1 MGTGDVK
8 LTEPHER
15 TLPPFQHTIYLLLM
29 KDLRKRIPVAALIA
43 GLGLMIALLMSGCQ
57 TLREVSNLRQVDFRL
72 DRVSDARLAG
82 VSLRNVDSY
91 DDIGAGDMLRL
102 SSAIADGQMPLAFTV
117 HVAAQNP
124 SENDQ
129 NARLTELDWRLFLD
143 DKETIAGKFDR
154 EVVIPPGEPTDI
166 PISMELDLVDFFDGN
181 LREIVNLALALG
193 GEGEPTNVKLRARP
207 TIQTAIGPI
216 RYPNEIMIVN
226 EDVNRETVDR

>member
-1 MGTGDVK
+1 
-8 LTEPHER
+8 
-15 TLPPFQHTIYLLLM
+15 
-29 KDLRKRIPVAALIA
+29 
-43 GLGLMIALLMSGCQ
+43 MSGCQ

-91 DDIGAGDMLRL
+91 DDIGAADMLRL

-124 SENDQ
+124 SENGQ

-226 EDVNRETVDR
+226 EDVNSETVDR

>member
-1 MGTGDVK
+1 
-8 LTEPHER
+8 
-15 TLPPFQHTIYLLLM
+15 M

-129 NARLTELDWRLFLD
+129 NARLTELDWRLLLD

>member
-1 MGTGDVK
+1 
-8 LTEPHER
+8 
-15 TLPPFQHTIYLLLM
+15 M

-226 EDVNRETVDR
+226 EDVNRETVDP

>member
-1 MGTGDVK
+1 
-8 LTEPHER
+8 
-15 TLPPFQHTIYLLLM
+15 M

-124 SENDQ
+124 AENDQ

-143 DKETIAGKFDR
+143 DRETIAGKFDR

-226 EDVNRETVDR
+226 EDVNSETVDR

>member
-1 MGTGDVK
+1 
-8 LTEPHER
+8 
-15 TLPPFQHTIYLLLM
+15 M

-226 EDVNRETVDR
+226 EDVNSETVDR

>member
-1 MGTGDVK
+1 
-8 LTEPHER
+8 
-15 TLPPFQHTIYLLLM
+15 M

>member
-1 MGTGDVK
+1 
-8 LTEPHER
+8 
-15 TLPPFQHTIYLLLM
+15 
-29 KDLRKRIPVAALIA
+29 
-43 GLGLMIALLMSGCQ
+43 
-57 TLREVSNLRQVDFRL
+57 
-72 DRVSDARLAG
+72 
-82 VSLRNVDSY
+82 
-91 DDIGAGDMLRL
+91 L

>member
-1 MGTGDVK
+1 
-8 LTEPHER
+8 
-15 TLPPFQHTIYLLLM
+15 M
-29 KDLRKRIPVAALIA
+29 KDVRKRIPVAALIA

-129 NARLTELDWRLFLD
+129 NARLTELDWRLLLD

>member
-1 MGTGDVK
+1 
-8 LTEPHER
+8 LTEPHGR

-226 EDVNRETVDR
+226 EDVNRETVDP

>member
-1 MGTGDVK
+1 
-8 LTEPHER
+8 
-15 TLPPFQHTIYLLLM
+15 M

-129 NARLTELDWRLFLD
+129 NARLTELDWRLLLD

-226 EDVNRETVDR
+226 EDVNRETVDP

>member
-1 MGTGDVK
+1 
-8 LTEPHER
+8 
-15 TLPPFQHTIYLLLM
+15 M

-129 NARLTELDWRLFLD
+129 NARLTELDWRLLLD

-193 GEGEPTNVKLRARP
+193 GEGEPSNVKLRARP

>member
-1 MGTGDVK
+1 
-8 LTEPHER
+8 
-15 TLPPFQHTIYLLLM
+15 M

-207 TIQTAIGPI
+207 TIRTAIGPI

-226 EDVNRETVDR
+226 EDVNRETVDP